1 MFPID
6 EYKEAEVLELSSD
19 KGTVKIRTLDG
30 AEYVIPAKHI
40 FSHLLS
46 AWRKE
51 RRAKGN
57 SYLVVEA
64 PWTHAEVIDPEFKV
78 GERYDISVIGIRSR
92 R

>member
-51 RRAKGN
+51 RRAM
-57 SYLVVEA
+57 VVEA